1 MDTLLAQPAGEMR
14 PADAEVKK
22 DYWPEK
28 RKVLQRI
35 NQLKQERLRWE
46 DQWIDIRNYQL
57 PFVGD
62 FKRQGDD
69 SYPGRRRD

>member
-1 MDTLLAQPAGEMR
+1 MINMDTLLAQPAGDMR

-57 PFVGD
+57 
-62 FKRQGDD
+62 FKIATLGYCLRKVI
-69 SYPGRRRD
+69 